1 MKYFF
6 FLFIVFFL
14 TNCSKPKTVLICG
27 DHICINKTEAEQYF
41 KENLSIEV
49 KIVDKQSKNEINLVE
64 LNLKENNQGVKNI
77 NISSKKETSKKLKAL
92 SNQEIN
98 EIKKNIKKKQK
109 EKVFANKNLEKVSK
123 NEVRTLKKK
132 IKEKKEKLVKEK
144 THSKVVYKNQKE
156 VFDVCTILEKCSI
169 DEISEYLINQ
179 GKKKDFPDITRRQ
192 LN

>member
-14 TNCSKPKTVLICG
+14 TNCSKPKAILICG

-49 KIVDKQSKNEINLVE
+49 KIVDKQNINEINLVE

-77 NISSKKETSKKLKAL
+77 NISSKKETSKNLKTL

-109 EKVFANKNLEKVSK
+109 EKVIAKKNLEKVSK
-123 NEVRTLKKK
+123 NEVRSLKKK
-132 IKEKKEKLVKEK
+132 IREKKEKLVKEK

-179 GKKKDFPDITRRQ
+179 GKQKDFPDITRRQ

>member
-179 GKKKDFPDITRRQ
+179 GKKKKIFQI
-192 LN
+192 